1 MKNGTDIE
9 NKNTLAIGK
18 RESGPSPNLLFGSL
32 TLEGLSLQF
41 PYLSRSRKMER
52 YWNRLDE
59 KKESSDQVESCLAI
73 KETHF
78 LRYMDLKK
86 IVPDRK
92 TGKGKYIYPV
102 SRILIVP

>member
-9 NKNTLAIGK
+9 NENTLAIGK

-32 TLEGLSLQF
+32 TLEGLFSLQS

-59 KKESSDQVESCLAI
+59 EKESSDQVESYLAI
-73 KETHF
+73 
-78 LRYMDLKK
+78 
-86 IVPDRK
+86 
-92 TGKGKYIYPV
+92 
-102 SRILIVP
+102 